1 VKSFVVGAL
10 RWLGRRSVRAAV
22 LVAHVL
28 ARLTRP
34 LGHGISD
41 DWLSAVFPQ
50 LDARA
55 RRAARQ
61 RTWENFLKGEAVRI
75 AATYGRYPPLLPNP
89 RLAALRPPLVLASF
103 HVGPYAAIG
112 TALARLAGEVVA
124 LDRGQFGRVP
134 HVTVLPRGENAAARS
149 RAFSGALSALRSG
162 GFVFV
167 NVDAFEPE
175 HLDEVSTIEVPMLG
189 RTLPLARG
197 AFALARIAGVPIV
210 PIVPR
215 WRGQAIDVEIG
226 ESMRLGPDGE
236 RGLAEATA
244 AWIERYLRERPG
256 ETSVFMLERLRPP
269 FQDR

>member
-1 VKSFVVGAL
+1 
-10 RWLGRRSVRAAV
+10 VRLAV
-22 LVAHVL
+22 LVADML

-41 DWLSAVFPQ
+41 EWLSDVFPE

-75 AATYGRYPPLLPNP
+75 AATYGRYPPLVPNP
-89 RLAALRPPLVLASF
+89 RFAALQPPLVLASF

-124 LDRGQFGRVP
+124 LDRGQFGRIP
-134 HVTVLPRGENAAARS
+134 HLTVLPRGENPVARS
-149 RAFSGALSALRSG
+149 RAFSGALTALRGG
-162 GFVFV
+162 GFAFV

-175 HLDEVSTIEVPMLG
+175 KLDVSTIEVPLFD

-197 AFALARIAGVPIV
+197 AFALARMADVPIV
-210 PIVPR
+210 PIVAR
-215 WRGQAIDVEIG
+215 WRGNAIEVDIG
-226 ESMRLGPDGE
+226 APIRLGADGE
-236 RGLAEATA
+236 RGMAEATV

-269 FQDR
+269 FQAR